1 MLDCI
6 VIGAGMAGLAA
17 ARRLVAAGRGVRV
30 LEARGRIGGRAWTV
44 SPEPGL
50 GIDLGCHWWHSA
62 DINPLVPVARR
73 LGFAVVENAVYW
85 GQPFA
90 ERHLGAARAAAQ
102 RAAWERLHAALEAV
116 LASGEDRSIGALMAT
131 TTGEWRAAIA
141 AALSWACGAL
151 PDGISALDYARA
163 GSTEVNWHDPRG
175 LGAFVAAYGR
185 GLPVTLD
192 APVTAIRLTR
202 DGVAVEGAAGRLE
215 ARSAIVT
222 LPTALLAKGRV
233 AFAPGLPAAKRQA
246 LADLP
251 LGANE
256 KIFFR
261 VQGQPFGS
269 SAEFQANL
277 TYDRVDCAHFHMH
290 EFGRPTLEAY
300 YGGPLA
306 AELVAAGPEALA
318 ENALAELC
326 GHFGNGLRR
335 HLTPLAWTGWS
346 QDPWTEG
353 GYSYCRPGATA
364 ARAVLAEPLE
374 GRLFFAGEASS
385 LSDPASCHG
394 AYATG
399 LRAADEVL
407 ASFPSPPAPPAG
419 DGAARA

>member
-1 MLDCI
+1 MLDAV

-17 ARRLVAAGRGVRV
+17 ARRLVEAGRDVRV

-44 SPEPGL
+44 SPEAGL
-50 GIDLGCHWWHSA
+50 GLDLGCHWWHSA
-62 DINPLVPVARR
+62 DINPLVPLARG
-73 LGFAVVENAVYW
+73 LGFEVLENAVFW
-85 GQPFA
+85 GRPFA
-90 ERHLGAARAAAQ
+90 ERHLGPARAADQ
-102 RAAWERLHAALEAV
+102 RAAWDRLYAAMEAV
-116 LASGEDRSIGALMAT
+116 RASGEDRSIGELMAT
-131 TTGEWRAAIA
+131 ATGAWRPAIA
-141 AALSWACGAL
+141 AALSWSSGAFPEL
-151 PDGISALDYARA
+151 ISALDYLRS
-163 GSTEVNWHDPRG
+163 GSTDVNWHDPRG
-175 LGAFVAAYGR
+175 LGAFVAAFGQD
-185 GLPVTLD
+185 LPVTLN

-202 DGVAVEGAAGRLE
+202 DGVAVESAAGRLV
-215 ARSAIVT
+215 ARAAIVT
-222 LPTALLAKGRV
+222 LPTALLAKGRIV
-233 AFAPGLPAAKRQA
+233 FEPGLPAAKLQA

-269 SAEFQANL
+269 GAEFQANL

-306 AELVAAGPEALA
+306 AELAAAGPEALA

-326 GHFGNGLRR
+326 GHFGSGLRR

-346 QDPWTEG
+346 RDPWTEG
-353 GYSYCRPGATA
+353 GYSYCRPGGAG
-364 ARAVLAEPLE
+364 ARALLAEPLE
-374 GRLFFAGEASS
+374 GRIFFAGEASS
-385 LSDPASCHG
+385 IADPATCHG

-407 ASFPSPPAPPAG
+407 ALP
-419 DGAARA
+419 